1 MSNLIELFTKTLRYK
16 QLHRSTGAIA
26 GLAGAFSVMVG
37 TLAAYATPKGWGRVT
52 MALHLTKK
60 PFLVK
65 VAPIVTG
72 VAVALATAAG
82 LIGFLVWWLE
92 DRAIPKAGTDRET

>member
-1 MSNLIELFTKTLRYK
+1 
-16 QLHRSTGAIA
+16 
-26 GLAGAFSVMVG
+26 MVG

-52 MALHLTKK
+52 MALHMTKK

-92 DRAIPKAGTDRET
+92 GRETPKQGTDRDT